1 MDKTVQEGD
10 SMLGFKLFGSAVKW
24 VMVTVSL
31 PSPGNVQGTISVVPY
46 PSQEI
51 CETDIDYS
59 VEPNVARVCLTSK
72 DYQRL
77 VKTGSPIPIFQN
89 SRQTQTNQAQL
100 DAFRAAQQEYEQ
112 SKAQAERDNAKRLR
126 IYEEQKAELDGQIK
140 RLQQLGAVVQV
151 KNTNGSVTTYQ
162 PRKK

>member
-1 MDKTVQEGD
+1 
-10 SMLGFKLFGSAVKW
+10 MLGFKLFGSAVKW
-24 VMVTVSL
+24 VMVTVAL
-31 PSPGNVQGTISVVPY
+31 PSAGNVQGTISVVPY

-51 CETDIDYS
+51 CETDINYS
-59 VEPNVARVCLTSK
+59 VEPDVARVCLNSK

-89 SRQTQTNQAQL
+89 QRQAQTTQAQL
-100 DAFRAAQQEYEQ
+100 DAYRAAQQEFEQ
-112 SKAQAERDNAKRLR
+112 SKAQAERDDAKRQR
-126 IYEEQKAELDGQIK
+126 IYQEQKAELDRQIK

-162 PRKK
+162 AKRK

>member
-1 MDKTVQEGD
+1 
-10 SMLGFKLFGSAVKW
+10 MLGFKLFGSAVKW
-24 VMVTVSL
+24 VMVTVAL
-31 PSPGNVQGTISVVPY
+31 PGPGNVQGTISVVPY

-51 CETDIDYS
+51 CETDINYS

-89 SRQTQTNQAQL
+89 PRQTQTSQAQL
-100 DAFRAAQQEYEQ
+100 NAFRAAQQEYEQ
-112 SKAQAERDNAKRLR
+112 SKAQAERDDAKRQR
-126 IYEEQKAELDGQIK
+126 MYQEQKAMLDRQIK

-151 KNTNGSVTTYQ
+151 KHADGSLTTYQ
-162 PRKK
+162 PQEK

>member
-1 MDKTVQEGD
+1 
-10 SMLGFKLFGSAVKW
+10 
-24 VMVTVSL
+24 MVTVTL
-31 PSPGNVQGTISVVPY
+31 PSPGDLQGTISVVPY

-51 CETDIDYS
+51 CETDINYS

-89 SRQTQTNQAQL
+89 ARQTQKNQAQL
-100 DAFRAAQQEYEQ
+100 DAYRAAQQEYEQ
-112 SKAQAERDNAKRLR
+112 SKAQAQRDSAKQQR
-126 IYEEQKAELDGQIK
+126 IYEEQKAELDRQIR

-151 KNTNGSVTTYQ
+151 KKTDGSVTTYQ
-162 PRKK
+162 PKKN